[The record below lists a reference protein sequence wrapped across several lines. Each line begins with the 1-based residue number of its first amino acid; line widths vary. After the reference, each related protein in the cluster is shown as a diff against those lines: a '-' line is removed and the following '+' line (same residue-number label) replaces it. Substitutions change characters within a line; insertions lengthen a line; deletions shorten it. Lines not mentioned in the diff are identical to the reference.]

1 MFEAPSGKTYIRGRT
16 LRLPSG
22 LSTSS
27 CINAAIS
34 EGFSTLFPRS
44 SRRAGQGRGARAGDQ
59 CQCSGRG
66 HSRRVALGSATRQ
79 GCPSSGERFARNENA
94 RRNLASVASNANAST
109 SVVTFGLVAPSGK
122 TYITAGPGPCLE
134 GYPRVSNLAGPYH
147 GRCPQSSHGPSHLT
161 PRHNLVTP
169 RVATPR
175 YPPETG
181 SPARRARV
189 LPRRRALQVHAT
201 RSSPGRRR
209 RCRSPPSLRP
219 RIQKGL
225 R

>member
-1 MFEAPSGKTYIRGRT
+1 VSVQWEGPQPAGRVGV
-16 LRLPSG
+16 RDP
-22 LSTSS
+22 
-27 CINAAIS
+27 
-34 EGFSTLFPRS
+34 P
-44 SRRAGQGRGARAGDQ
+44 
-59 CQCSGRG
+59 
-66 HSRRVALGSATRQ
+66 